1 MGKLILVPTPLGN
14 LGDITIRAMEVLRGA
29 EIVLAE
35 DTRTS
40 GKLLKLLDIQAPL
53 RALHMHNEHSLL
65 ERTVADI
72 QQRVGMTA
80 LVSDAGTPGISD
92 PGFLL
97 VRACIAAGIVVEA
110 LPGPTA
116 LIPALVASGIP
127 CDRFVFEG
135 FIPQK
140 KGRQSRMKEWKNE
153 MRTVVFYES
162 PHRIAR
168 CLRELEEHVGPERS
182 ICVVREISKVFETY
196 HRGSVSELAAHFASH
211 EAKGEIVVVLGAAG
225 N

>member
-53 RALHMHNEHSLL
+53 RAFHMHNEHSLL

>member
-53 RALHMHNEHSLL
+53 RAFHMHNEHSLL

-196 HRGSVSELAAHFASH
+196 HRGSVSELAARFASH

>member
-1 MGKLILVPTPLGN
+1 MGKLVLVPTPLGN
-14 LGDITIRAMEVLRGA
+14 LGDITLRAIEVLREA

-53 RALHMHNEHSLL
+53 RAFHMHNEHSLL
-65 ERTVADI
+65 ERTVQEIA
-72 QQRVGMTA
+72 QRSGATA

-97 VRACIAAGIVVEA
+97 VRGCISAGIVVEA

-116 LIPALVASGIP
+116 LIPALVASGLP
-127 CDRFVFEG
+127 CDRFIFEG
-135 FIPQK
+135 FVPQK
-140 KGRQSRMKEWKNE
+140 KGRQSRMKEWMNE
-153 MRTVVFYES
+153 PRTVVFYES

-168 CLRELEEHVGPERS
+168 CMRELTEVLGSDRFA
-182 ICVVREISKVFETY
+182 CVVREISKIYETY
-196 HRGSVSELAAHFASH
+196 HRGTVADLADYFSQH
-211 EAKGEIVVVLGAAG
+211 EAKGEIVVVLAGATH
-225 N
+225 

>member
-1 MGKLILVPTPLGN
+1 MGKLILGPTPLGN

-53 RALHMHNEHSLL
+53 RAFHMHNEHSLL

>member
-1 MGKLILVPTPLGN
+1 MGKLVLVPTPLGN
-14 LGDITIRAMEVLRGA
+14 LGDVTLRAMEVLRGA

-40 GKLLKLLDIQAPL
+40 GKLLKLLDIPAPL
-53 RALHMHNEHSLL
+53 RAFHMHNEHSLL
-65 ERTVADI
+65 DRTVQDI
-72 QQRVGMTA
+72 AQRTGITA

-97 VRACIAAGIVVEA
+97 VRGCIAAGIVVEA

-116 LIPALVASGIP
+116 LIPAIVASGLP
-127 CDRFVFEG
+127 CDRFIFEG

-140 KGRQSRMKEWKNE
+140 KGRQTRMKEWLE
-153 MRTVVFYES
+153 EPRTIAFYES

-168 CLRELEEHVGPERS
+168 CMRELCDLLGPERPA
-182 ICVVREISKVFETY
+182 CVVREISKMFETY
-196 HRGSVSELAAHFASH
+196 HRGTLGELADHFAHH
-211 EAKGEIVVVLGAAG
+211 EAKGEIVVVLGGAPK
-225 N
+225 

>member
-53 RALHMHNEHSLL
+53 RAFHMHNEHSLL

-168 CLRELEEHVGPERS
+168 CLRELEEHVGPERG

>member
-1 MGKLILVPTPLGN
+1 
-14 LGDITIRAMEVLRGA
+14 
-29 EIVLAE
+29 
-35 DTRTS
+35 
-40 GKLLKLLDIQAPL
+40 
-53 RALHMHNEHSLL
+53 
-65 ERTVADI
+65 
-72 QQRVGMTA
+72 
-80 LVSDAGTPGISD
+80 
-92 PGFLL
+92 
-97 VRACIAAGIVVEA
+97 
-110 LPGPTA
+110 
-116 LIPALVASGIP
+116 
-127 CDRFVFEG
+127 
-135 FIPQK
+135 
-140 KGRQSRMKEWKNE
+140 MKEWKNE